1 MINSASSN
9 SRHRLVI
16 VGAGGFGREVARW
29 AGAVAPTDR
38 DWELGAFLDAN
49 PDALARYDV
58 PWAIVGDPATYQP
71 RPTDRFIC
79 AIGDPRTKL
88 DVCRALV
95 DRGAIFTT
103 IRHPTVVVGGACQI
117 GVGSILCPY
126 VILTDS
132 VTIGSFVTLNVHAT
146 VGHDASVGDGSTI
159 SGHCDVTGFAQL
171 GQGVFLGTTATILP
185 KARVGDFARV
195 GAGSVVLRHVQAGA
209 TVFGVPAVP
218 IQRAERT
225 EGSS

>member
-79 AIGDPRTKL
+79 AIGDR
-88 DVCRALV
+88 DA
-95 DRGAIFTT
+95 RGAGM
-103 IRHPTVVVGGACQI
+103 PGAVVA
-117 GVGSILCPY
+117 
-126 VILTDS
+126 
-132 VTIGSFVTLNVHAT
+132 GSFWTRRRET
-146 VGHDASVGDGSTI
+146 
-159 SGHCDVTGFAQL
+159 
-171 GQGVFLGTTATILP
+171 
-185 KARVGDFARV
+185 
-195 GAGSVVLRHVQAGA
+195 HV
-209 TVFGVPAVP
+209 
-218 IQRAERT
+218 
-225 EGSS
+225 